1 MVEKTLQTKEQKDEI
16 KYFVRIANTDIDGN
30 KQVAHGLTKIKGVGF
45 MFSNMVC
52 NIANIDK
59 KTKIG
64 YLKDEDIK
72 KLDGIIKNPTRH
84 NAPVWMLNRRKN
96 IEDCT
101 NNHLVTSDLA
111 FSVENDIK
119 MMKKIRSYKGIRHGM
134 GLPVRGQR
142 TKSNFRKNKG
152 KVLGVKIR
160 EGAKG
165 GKV

>member
-1 MVEKTLQTKEQKDEI
+1 MAEKTQQTKQDDLR
-16 KYFVRIANTDIDGN
+16 YFVRIANTDIDGK
-30 KQVAHGLTKIKGVGF
+30 KQVMHGLTRIKGVGF

-52 NIANIDK
+52 SIANIDR
-59 KTKIG
+59 TAKIG
-64 YLKDEDIK
+64 YLNDNDVK
-72 KLDGIIKNPTRH
+72 KLEDVIKNPAKY
-84 NAPVWMLNRRKN
+84 NAPIWMLNRRKN
-96 IEDCT
+96 IEDGS

-111 FSVENDIK
+111 FAVENDIK
-119 MMKKIRSYKGIRHGM
+119 MMKKMRSYKGVRHGM

-152 KVLGVKIR
+152 KVLGVRIR